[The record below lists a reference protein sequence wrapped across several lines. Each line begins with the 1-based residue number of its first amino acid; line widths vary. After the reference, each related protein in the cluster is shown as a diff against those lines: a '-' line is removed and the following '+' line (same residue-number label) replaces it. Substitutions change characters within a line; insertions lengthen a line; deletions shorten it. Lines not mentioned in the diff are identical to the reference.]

1 MFEGTCDISSVNV
14 DDYKVILMYKDIDD
28 DNVLLYSDY
37 DIIAALNEYSALGK
51 VKILAE
57 IHPTEPSLNNL
68 NRASV
73 STQTFVINTE
83 NTNQTTTPSTPTTPE
98 PSTETPAA
106 TTATPTAP
114 TIDPVFMFSSVP
126 HGVDLS
132 ASLAHIISGA
142 ATAAASAATSAVNSK
157 KVTDALNK
165 AAAAMEEQAKK
176 VSAAAESKAR
186 EAQTAFDNGGQAAAR
201 HTERAARNAARFARK
216 TARQA
221 RRAGTPASNVE
232 VDVVVDMENS
242 GATSPSSNTGVGRN
256 VEFVAASSPSMK
268 EPPVVA
274 TPAVPEPPVEPV
286 AEERPFIHGRHT
298 CDGCLTTPIIGK
310 RFHGANVPDYDL
322 CEKCFMAHGGG
333 QNIRFEEAKLG
344 TYNWARS
351 FCFATF
357 LNFMSRLSLD
367 IHFMMFIVDRDIPM
381 QDRWHMR
388 RARFMGGRCGRRG
401 RETSS
406 FSLVALQF
414 HHLHHNILHTIHQ
427 KDVNPL

>member
-1 MFEGTCDISSVNV
+1 VGVDVLKRYAILMFEGTCDILSVNV
-14 DDYKVILMYKDIDD
+14 EDYKVILMYKDIDD

-37 DIIAALNEYSALGK
+37 DIIAALNEYSAVGK

-57 IHPTEPSLNNL
+57 VNPNEPSLKNL

-98 PSTETPAA
+98 PSTDTPAPS
-106 TTATPTAP
+106 TSTPSAP
-114 TIDPVFMFSSVP
+114 TIDPVFMFGTAP

-132 ASLAHIISGA
+132 ASLAQIISGA

-201 HTERAARNAARFARK
+201 HTERAARHAARFARK

-242 GATSPSSNTGVGRN
+242 GATSPSSNAGVGRN
-256 VEFVAASSPSMK
+256 AEFVAASSSPSVSSMK

-310 RFHGANVPDYDL
+310 RFHAANLPDYDL
-322 CEKCFMAHGGG
+322 CEKCYMAHGGG

-344 TYNWARS
+344 T
-351 FCFATF
+351 
-357 LNFMSRLSLD
+357 
-367 IHFMMFIVDRDIPM
+367 
-381 QDRWHMR
+381 
-388 RARFMGGRCGRRG
+388 
-401 RETSS
+401 
-406 FSLVALQF
+406 
-414 HHLHHNILHTIHQ
+414 
-427 KDVNPL
+427 